1 MERAALDRWGKGEP
15 DGYLEIDDED
25 VTYFDP
31 FTEQRVDGLAAMR
44 AWLEPV
50 RGKIR
55 IDGDEMIRPRVQVAG
70 DVAVLTMRY
79 NSSGSEGEARW
90 NCTEVY
96 RRRGSEWKIIH
107 SHWSFTGAGKAQSV

>member
-1 MERAALDRWGKGEP
+1 MERAALDRWGQGDP
-15 DGYLEIDDED
+15 DGYLEIDDEE

-44 AWLEPV
+44 SWLEPV

-55 IDGDEMIRPRVQVAG
+55 IDRDEIIDPRVQVAG
-70 DVAVLTMRY
+70 DVAVFTMRY
-79 NSSGSEGEARW
+79 NSAGSEGEMRW

-96 RRRGSEWKIIH
+96 RRQGAGWKIIH
-107 SHWSFTGAGKAQSV
+107 SHWSFTGAAKA